1 MERKPIIHL
10 IDDDG
15 QFQIAVSRLLRAS
28 GYEVQ
33 TYNSAGEF
41 LLAPKQ
47 DRPGCI
53 LLDIQMPGPS
63 GLDLQKALAMQ
74 PQGPT
79 IIFLTG
85 HGDIPASVRA
95 MKEGA
100 VDFLTKPVERKQLI
114 DAIQRALE
122 KDAQNRHIRDQM
134 RDWRACYETLTA
146 RERQVFDG
154 VVAGK
159 LNKQIA
165 AEHAI
170 AERTV
175 KAHRAHVMQK
185 LKVQSV
191 AELVHFAALSKEFAK
206 SAMPSDNRKSTDHV
220 DLLQPAASSDN
231 RVINESTGSIR
242 GAKKLEQLTT
252 EATKLEAEST
262 ENLAQIEEL
271 IREANALR
279 MKARSLKSSGQG
291 REEKN

>member
-10 IDDDG
+10 IDDDE
-15 QFQIAVSRLLRAS
+15 QFQTAVSRLLRAS

-33 TYNSAGEF
+33 TYNSAGDF
-41 LLAPKQ
+41 LLAPKH
-47 DRPGCI
+47 DRAGCI

-74 PQGPT
+74 PQGPP

-100 VDFLTKPVERKQLI
+100 IDFLTKPVERDALLN
-114 DAIQRALE
+114 AIQNALE
-122 KDAQNRHIRDQM
+122 RDANNRRIRDQM

-146 RERQVFDG
+146 REREVFDG

-165 AEHAI
+165 AELGT

-185 LKVQSV
+185 LKVRSV
-191 AELVHFAALSKEFAK
+191 AELVHLA
-206 SAMPSDNRKSTDHV
+206 
-220 DLLQPAASSDN
+220 
-231 RVINESTGSIR
+231 
-242 GAKKLEQLTT
+242 EQL
-252 EATKLEAEST
+252 
-262 ENLAQIEEL
+262 
-271 IREANALR
+271 RPR
-279 MKARSLKSSGQG
+279 PDSGQ
-291 REEKN
+291 RPEP